1 MFIFWCISFLTV
13 QSIAWGGW
21 AHQSPVYLWLVVLV
35 KHFFFLRWLSITI
48 NIPINYF
55 KTQEKKKEK
64 KVKVSHCINVVD
76 VWLSLVHIVVLSF
89 PFSNL

>member
-1 MFIFWCISFLTV
+1 MFIFWCISFLTA

-21 AHQSPVYLWLVVLV
+21 AHLYVVGSACET
-35 KHFFFLRWLSITI
+35 FFEMAVHYI

-55 KTQEKKKEK
+55 KTPKKMWP
-64 KVKVSHCINVVD
+64 SLTHCINVVV
-76 VWLSLVHIVVLSF
+76 VWSLVHIVVLSF